1 MDHLLVEFLTET
13 NENLAALEV
22 ALVRLER
29 DPQDGSTLSQIF
41 RLVHTIKGTCG
52 FLGLRRLEKLAHAGE
67 TVLGKLRA
75 GALAVTPELMST
87 VFAAIDQIKF
97 IVTRLGVTGS
107 EPDGSDAGLI
117 GRLDAVSEGKTG
129 GQGVG
134 PVPMKGGI
142 VDGAPAAVQSI
153 RVGVDLLESLMM
165 LVSELALTR
174 DQILQVA
181 RSQESGPFA
190 VLLQR
195 LSHITTD
202 LQEGVMK
209 TRMQPIGTAW
219 AKLPRRVRDL
229 AQELDKRIELVMR
242 GADTEIDREVLALIE
257 DPLTHMVRNS
267 ADHGLELPVERR
279 AAGTSE
285 TGHIFLNAYHE
296 GGHIIIEIRD
306 DGRGVPV
313 DKIRAKAVA
322 EGMASEAELAGMTNG
337 QILRFIFRPGFS
349 TAATVTAVS
358 GRGVGMDVVKTN
370 VERIGGTID
379 LESVEGRGTIFTI
392 KVPLRCAIVPALIGQ
407 AGAERFAI
415 PHLRVVEAVRAGAK
429 ASDGQGGGEAI
440 GQMID
445 QTPVLRVRDRLVP
458 LVDLNATSKLG
469 AAKCAAQGHSC
480 TTVLRAAVAVG

>member
-67 TVLGKLRA
+67 NLLSALREGQLHPNA
-75 GALAVTPELMST
+75 EMVTTLLVSPNALVRMTIAR
-87 VFAAIDQIKF
+87 VFSAAIGGF
-97 IVTRLGVTGS
+97 P
-107 EPDGSDAGLI
+107 E
-117 GRLDAVSEGKTG
+117 RLDAVRAGTPG

-279 AAGTSE
+279 AAGKSE

>member
-13 NENLAALEV
+13 NENLAALEL

-29 DPQDGSTLSQIF
+29 DPQDGSALSEIF

-279 AAGTSE
+279 AAGAP
-285 TGHIFLNAYHE
+285 GDRD
-296 GGHIIIEIRD
+296 GGI
-306 DGRGVPV
+306 
-313 DKIRAKAVA
+313 
-322 EGMASEAELAGMTNG
+322 M
-337 QILRFIFRPGFS
+337 
-349 TAATVTAVS
+349 
-358 GRGVGMDVVKTN
+358 VG
-370 VERIGGTID
+370 
-379 LESVEGRGTIFTI
+379 
-392 KVPLRCAIVPALIGQ
+392 
-407 AGAERFAI
+407 
-415 PHLRVVEAVRAGAK
+415 
-429 ASDGQGGGEAI
+429 
-440 GQMID
+440 
-445 QTPVLRVRDRLVP
+445 
-458 LVDLNATSKLG
+458 
-469 AAKCAAQGHSC
+469 
-480 TTVLRAAVAVG
+480 